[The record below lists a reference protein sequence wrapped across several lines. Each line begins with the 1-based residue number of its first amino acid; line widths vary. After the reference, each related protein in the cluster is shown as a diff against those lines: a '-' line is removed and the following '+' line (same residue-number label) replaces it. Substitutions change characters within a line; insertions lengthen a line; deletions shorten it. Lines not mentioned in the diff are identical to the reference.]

1 MRKQSLVRFLLVLA
15 VLLAGAAAL
24 LWYTRPMTLR
34 QLCPEVDLARCSSIT
49 VYYEVVPSAA
59 GNERLVLERGTPAF
73 EVLLSELRERTFSR
87 SLTSLLPRGTRTVR
101 TTDGDFQWE
110 LLLEFDSTIVTPDG
124 NEHQGMLLRLRNFFG
139 RLSLDHML
147 ADRTWDVTT
156 KDQEVWVSQV
166 MDIITAVPQPSGPA

>member
-49 VYYEVVPSAA
+49 VYYEVAPSAEQ
-59 GNERLVLERGTPAF
+59 ERIVLEPSSPTFQAI
-73 EVLLSELRERTFSR
+73 LKELQDRTFSR

-156 KDQEVWVSQV
+156 KGQEVWVSQV
-166 MDIITAVPQPSGPA
+166 MDIITAIPQPSGPA

>member
-1 MRKQSLVRFLLVLA
+1 MKKRSLVCLLLVLA
-15 VLLAGAAAL
+15 VFLAGSAI
-24 LWYTRPMTLR
+24 LWYTRPMTIQ
-34 QLCPEVDLARCSSIT
+34 QLCPEVDLTQCSSIT
-49 VYYEVVPSAA
+49 AYYEVVPSAEQ
-59 GNERLVLERGTPAF
+59 ERIVLEQSSPAF
-73 EVLLSELRERTFSR
+73 QAILKELQDRTFSR

-124 NEHQGMLLRLRNFFG
+124 NGHQGMLLRLRNFFG

-156 KDQEVWVSQV
+156 KDQEVCVSQV
-166 MDIITAVPQPSGPA
+166 MDTVTSAIS

>member
-15 VLLAGAAAL
+15 VLLAGSAI

-49 VYYEVVPSAA
+49 VYYEVVPSAE
-59 GNERLVLERGTPAF
+59 GTERLVLERDDPAF
-73 EVLLSELRERTFSR
+73 DTLLKALQDRTFSR

-156 KDQEVWVSQV
+156 KGQEVWVSQV
-166 MDIITAVPQPSGPA
+166 MDIITAIPQPSGPA

>member
-1 MRKQSLVRFLLVLA
+1 MKKKSLVLLLLVLA
-15 VLLAGAAAL
+15 VLLAGGGAM
-24 LWYTRPMTLR
+24 WYTRPMTLR

-49 VYYEVVPSAA
+49 VYYEVVPSAEQ
-59 GNERLVLERGTPAF
+59 ERIVLEPSSPTFQAI
-73 EVLLSELRERTFSR
+73 LKELQDRTFSR

-124 NEHQGMLLRLRNFFG
+124 NGHQGMLLRLRNFFG

>member
-15 VLLAGAAAL
+15 VLLAGSAI
-24 LWYTRPMTLR
+24 LWYTQPMTLR

-49 VYYEVVPSAA
+49 VYYEVVPSAEQ
-59 GNERLVLERGTPAF
+59 ERIVLEPSSPTFQAI
-73 EVLLSELRERTFSR
+73 LKELQDRTFSR

-156 KDQEVWVSQV
+156 KGQEVWVSQV
-166 MDIITAVPQPSGPA
+166 MDIITAIPQPSGPA

>member
-1 MRKQSLVRFLLVLA
+1 MRKQSLVCLLLILA

-34 QLCPEVDLARCSSIT
+34 QLCPEVDLSQCSSIT
-49 VYYEVVPSAA
+49 VCYEVVPSAEQ
-59 GNERLVLERGTPAF
+59 ERIVLEPSSPTFQAI
-73 EVLLSELRERTFSR
+73 LKELQDRTFSR

-124 NEHQGMLLRLRNFFG
+124 NGHQGMLLRLRNFFG

>member
-1 MRKQSLVRFLLVLA
+1 MRKQSLVRLLLVLA
-15 VLLAGAAAL
+15 VLLAGAAI

-34 QLCPEVDLARCSSIT
+34 QLCPEVDLSQCSSIT
-49 VYYEVVPSAA
+49 VYYEVVPSAEQ
-59 GNERLVLERGTPAF
+59 ERIVLEPSSPTFQAI
-73 EVLLSELRERTFSR
+73 LKELQDRTFSR

-110 LLLEFDSTIVTPDG
+110 LLLEFDTTIVTPDG
-124 NEHQGMLLRLRNFFG
+124 NGHQGMLLRLENFFG

-166 MDIITAVPQPSGPA
+166 MDTITAIPQPSGPA

>member
-1 MRKQSLVRFLLVLA
+1 MRKQSLVRLLLVLA

-49 VYYEVVPSAA
+49 VYYEVVPSAEQ
-59 GNERLVLERGTPAF
+59 ERIVLEPSSPTFQAI
-73 EVLLSELRERTFSR
+73 LKELQDRTFSR

-110 LLLEFDSTIVTPDG
+110 LLLEFDSAIVTPDG
-124 NEHQGMLLRLRNFFG
+124 NEHQGMLLRLENFFG

-166 MDIITAVPQPSGPA
+166 MDIITAIPQPSGPA

>member
-15 VLLAGAAAL
+15 VLLAGSAI

-73 EVLLSELRERTFSR
+73 EVLLSELRDRTFSR

-110 LLLEFDSTIVTPDG
+110 LLLDG

-156 KDQEVWVSQV
+156 KGQEVWVSQV
-166 MDIITAVPQPSGPA
+166 MDIITAIPQPSGPA